1 MWCMEPLPAT
11 LGILTRNSA
20 GTIRRALASA
30 RGFTDIIVCDGGSTD
45 GTLDIVREFGGRV
58 IEQDARFR
66 DKDGRLRDYAGV
78 RNQVIAASDGWIF
91 FLDAD
96 EMLTPPLLTEIK
108 IIATSQPPGAFWVP
122 RHYVRQGREIQCATT
137 YPSRQMRFFHKTAV
151 EGYVRA
157 IHEKVVVRPGCR
169 VRCGGSSDV
178 RPDRLWPSPST
189 CSPAPDR
196 PGPVPRPRRRATATL
211 PQSRANRPG
220 SRGSRR

>member
-66 DKDGRLRDYAGV
+66 DKDGRLRDYAGA

-96 EMLTPPLLTEIK
+96 EMLTPSLLTEIK
-108 IIATSQPPGAFWVP
+108 IIATNRPPGAFWVP
-122 RHYVRQGREIQCATT
+122 RHYVRQGREVQCATT

-157 IHEKVVVRPGCR
+157 IHEKVVVRPGRR
-169 VRCGGSSDV
+169 VDILQHCMLVPFDEDV
-178 RPDRLWPSPST
+178 SVMEQKWARYIALEVARK
-189 CSPAPDR
+189 AN
-196 PGPVPRPRRRATATL
+196 VTL
-211 PQSRANRPG
+211 L
-220 SRGSRR
+220 